1 MAPQDFSHFFVDKKL
16 KILNIIKGSKLWCNM
31 ITGEQSKP
39 FAELKGSARWGGH
52 VNQWTVYLL
61 EVNFEA
67 ETWIVY
73 RRFSAF
79 EHLHNAICEMVDPT
93 TKVYLT
99 KNFPEKEF
107 GSLFA
112 TMNFVVD
119 KRIQI
124 LKRYINLLLMHPQL
138 VLSPVLLSFLDT
150 EDKGKCGIAR
160 TLGSRTV
167 MLEAFVDMSLPEM
180 GNMVYITCFVVL
192 TNSGMFYAFNDFYDN
207 VDNAIMSLD
216 LTTGGRIRSD
226 SGMKCE
232 FRCQEKVFYLIFKS
246 QDRMAAWVRAVSDQ
260 MMQVANQN
268 SHNIGNGVGH
278 SNGTITSNAKTNN
291 QSQSQQQQ
299 KQPSQPQPQQQAQQS
314 APESSDMFGF

>member
-1 MAPQDFSHFFVDKKL
+1 MV
-16 KILNIIKGSKLWCNM
+16 SKFNKYMLS
-31 ITGEQSKP
+31 GEQSKP
-39 FAELKGSARWGGH
+39 SAELKGSARWGGH

-61 EVNFEA
+61 EVNFEG

-79 EHLHNAICEMVDPT
+79 EHLHNAVCEMVDPT

-112 TMNFVVD
+112 TMNFVVE

-150 EDKGKCGIAR
+150 EEKGKCGIAR
-160 TLGSRTV
+160 TLGSRSV
-167 MLEAFVDMSLPEM
+167 MLEAFVGMSLPEM

-192 TNSGMFYAFNDFYDN
+192 TSSGMFYALN
-207 VDNAIMSLD
+207 S
-216 LTTGGRIRSD
+216 S
-226 SGMKCE
+226 
-232 FRCQEKVFYLIFKS
+232 YL
-246 QDRMAAWVRAVSDQ
+246 
-260 MMQVANQN
+260 N
-268 SHNIGNGVGH
+268 S
-278 SNGTITSNAKTNN
+278 TSI
-291 QSQSQQQQ
+291 
-299 KQPSQPQPQQQAQQS
+299 
-314 APESSDMFGF
+314 